1 MENGYIKLWRSI
13 DRWGWRKNSNTLSVF
28 LYCLTHARH
37 TPGEYHGLQLQP
49 GQLIT
54 GRDAISRGTGVT
66 TQSVR
71 TALNN
76 LKKSGELTIKS
87 TNKFSVITVVNWA
100 KFQST
105 TDTPNQ
111 QPNQQ
116 LTTNQPAA
124 NQQLTTNKN
133 ENNGTME
140 DVVGGSISL
149 ALDDVIKRGWGKPS
163 TPYIAREIARLAN
176 EYGAAYVSTA
186 VDTALAHDT
195 KGGISI
201 AYVEK
206 ILSNMPRRTTVP
218 KIKFEERIDEQGNPY
233 VVVIRTPELEDP
245 Y

>member
-1 MENGYIKLWRSI
+1 LENGYIKLWRSI
-13 DRWGWRKNSNTLSVF
+13 DSWGWRTNPNTLSVF

-37 TPGEYHGLQLQP
+37 TPGEYHGVQLQP

-76 LKKSGELTIKS
+76 LKKGGELTIKS

-100 KFQST
+100 KFQSAT
-105 TDTPNQ
+105 ATPNQ

-116 LTTNQPAA
+116 LTNNQPAT

-133 ENNGTME
+133 DKNEIME
-140 DVVGGSISL
+140 DVVGGSISTI
-149 ALDDVIKRGWGKPS
+149 LDDVIKRGWGKPP
-163 TPYIAREIARLAN
+163 TPYIAGEIARLAN
-176 EYGAAYVSTA
+176 EYGATFVSAA

-206 ILSNMPRRTTVP
+206 ILSNMPRRTAVP
-218 KIKFEERIDEQGNPY
+218 KVKFEKRIDEHGNPY
-233 VVVIRTPELEDP
+233 VVVIRTPEPDDP